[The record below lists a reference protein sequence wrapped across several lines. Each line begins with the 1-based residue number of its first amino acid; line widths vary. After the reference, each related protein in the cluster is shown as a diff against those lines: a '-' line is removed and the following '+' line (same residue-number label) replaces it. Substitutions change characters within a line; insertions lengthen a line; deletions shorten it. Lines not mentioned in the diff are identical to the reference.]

1 MRALELRIPPPIVA
15 LAIGTAMWG
24 ISLVVPPIAPPS
36 SLRMAIAII
45 VAIVGIGIDVVGAVS
60 FLRARTTVNPMKPA
74 ATSSL
79 VTSGIYRYTRN
90 PMYVGQAV
98 VLLAWTIW
106 IASIPAL
113 LGLPAFILYLDRFQI
128 APEERA
134 LARTFGEAYAAYRA
148 RVRRWL

>member
-1 MRALELRIPPPIVA
+1 MHALELRIPPPIVA
-15 LAIGTAMWG
+15 LAIAATMWG
-24 ISLVVPPIAPPS
+24 ISLVVPPVAPPAP
-36 SLRMAIAII
+36 LRTVIAIVI
-45 VAIVGIGIDVVGAVS
+45 AFVGVGIDIVGAVS
-60 FLRARTTVNPMKPA
+60 FFRAQTTVNPMKPT

-98 VLLAWTIW
+98 VLLAWAIW

-113 LGLPAFILYLDRFQI
+113 LGLPAFVLYLNRFQI

-134 LARTFGEAYAAYRA
+134 LARAFGEAYAAYRA